1 MAKKKQ
7 TLLEN
12 VFDAASVI
20 EEAIVGTA
28 GTRSRPYP
36 NHPLGPLMAELGDR
50 WDAIKMAKKFGGTR
64 EAFNEFKN
72 IAKDDLSNAGYAIK
86 KGAKAAGGHI
96 KAHKTA
102 YGSGLLGLG
111 AAGAGAYALRDKLGD
126 AANDAGEAMHSLR
139 DKLAG
144 LFASHQEA

>member
-12 VFDAASVI
+12 VFDTASVI
-20 EEAIVGTA
+20 EEAITA
-28 GTRSRPYP
+28 DWDRHINPPPTTM
-36 NHPLGPLMAELGDR
+36 LGKLKKELGARKDTLKL
-50 WDAIKMAKKFGGTR
+50 AMAHGGVGR
-64 EAFNEFKN
+64 ELMNM
-72 IAKDDLSNAGYAIK
+72 AKDDLSNAGYAMK

-111 AAGAGAYALRDKLGD
+111 AAGAGAYALHDKLGD

-144 LFASHQEA
+144 LFAGHQEA